1 MTIPLPPTKKE
12 LTLPGRLADQNRRVR
27 RKEGVILPNPRTYR
41 YQRTGTIGTTSGTNN
56 LNIPDANMPAMWIKP
71 GEVFQVFMRIDL
83 QASAASTSGRMRFN
97 DDLLILNHIW
107 YEAAISTS
115 PTWDIVYTN
124 AVLGGAKAIPAN
136 NIPGTPLTIP
146 AVDYLTEPQTVSPL
160 ITVNRTAG
168 AGNITARNFYM
179 NVIIF

>member
-1 MTIPLPPTKKE
+1 MLPLPTSRPNE
-12 LTLPGRLADQNRRVR
+12 IIPDRMADSRRRIR
-27 RKEGVILPNPRTYR
+27 RKEGVVLPTPRTYR
-41 YQRTGTIGTTSGTNN
+41 YQRTGTIGTTSGTSN
-56 LNIPDANMPAMWIKP
+56 LQIQDANMPAMWVKP

-83 QASAASTSGRMRFN
+83 QASASSTSGRMRFN

-115 PTWDIVYTN
+115 PTWDTVYTN
-124 AVLGGAKAIPAN
+124 AILSGAKAIPAN

-168 AGNITARNFYM
+168 AGDITARNFYM